1 MNYLITKEKVLDIKF
16 KMKEALS
23 KIEKEENVEISF
35 DGGSYNSMEFKIKL
49 IVTSLEKNENILNQE
64 LFLCRKVGFTQNIIG
79 KEFNF
84 DGQTFLIKTIKTR
97 NRKYP
102 VIAENKKGKSY
113 KFTVSSVIE
122 KLGGVKLINR
132 NANLEKLLK

>member
-1 MNYLITKEKVLDIKF
+1 MITKEKVLDIKF
-16 KMKEALS
+16 KIKEALS

-35 DGGSYNSMEFKIKL
+35 DGGSYNSMEFKTKL
-49 IVTSLEKNENILNQE
+49 VVTSLEKNEDILKNE
-64 LFLCRKVGFTQNIIG
+64 LFLCRRVGFTQNVIG

-113 KFTVSSVIE
+113 KFTVNSVKE
-122 KLGGVKLINR
+122 KLGGDKLINR
-132 NANLEKLLK
+132 NANLENLLND